1 MGRTEVF
8 QTTNTTNTTN
18 NDVTMTLNQNMD
30 DLANSIQASAEIQAK
45 ALIAQNQATNSL
57 IQSIFNTISKG
68 LATSTQSTADIIQQ
82 DFQKITK
89 FLGIFLIAWLIFR
102 R

>member
-8 QTTNTTNTTN
+8 QTTNTSNTTN

-30 DLANSIQASAEIQAK
+30 ELANSIQASAEIQAG

-57 IQSIFNTISKG
+57 IQNIFNTISKG
-68 LATSTQSTADIIQQ
+68 LATSTQSTADLIS
-82 DFQKITK
+82 KIFK
-89 FLGIFLIAWLIFR
+89 KLQNF
-102 R
+102 